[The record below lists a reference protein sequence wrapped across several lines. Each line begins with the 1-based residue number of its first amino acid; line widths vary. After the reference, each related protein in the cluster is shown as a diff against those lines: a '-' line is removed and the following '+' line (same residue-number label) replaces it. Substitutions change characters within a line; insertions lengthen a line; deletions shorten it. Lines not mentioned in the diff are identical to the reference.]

1 MQYMPVSWETRDSVL
16 IVTVIED
23 WSGGGPAAA
32 IAEAMADPAFKP
44 GTPLL
49 LDVRQSSMNPSGEE
63 VRSRAEWL
71 STLRTKG
78 LSKHLAVVMGTKAYQ
93 MGLARMAQF
102 FCESREMDLQVF
114 TDMEAAMTWLSGLK
128 GANQVQHYKTQSG
141 DQIH

>member
-1 MQYMPVSWETRDSVL
+1 MQYMPVSWKIRDSVL

-23 WSGGGPAAA
+23 WRGGGPATA
-32 IAEAMADPAFKP
+32 ITEAMADPAFKP
-44 GTPLL
+44 GTSLL

-71 STLRTKG
+71 SALSTKG
-78 LSKHLAVVMGTKAYQ
+78 LSKHLAVVVGTKAYQ
-93 MGLARMAQF
+93 MGVARMAQF

-114 TDMEAAMTWLSGLK
+114 TDMEAAMSWLSGLK

-141 DQIH
+141 EQIH